1 MVYIGTIQPVDGG
14 RLSHQMY
21 NTELKNVM
29 EWLIQHIKD
38 RTECFDDHFHCR
50 KLDCDRQHIWNWLK
64 LFVLYI
70 HMDIDRIKFMT
81 FLVMDRG
88 WVNRAL

>member
-1 MVYIGTIQPVDGG
+1 MVPIGTIQPVDGG
-14 RLSHQMY
+14 RLSYQMY
-21 NTELKNVM
+21 STELKNVM
-29 EWLIQHIKD
+29 EWFIQHIKD
-38 RTECFDDHFHCR
+38 RAECFDDHVHCR

-88 WVNRAL
+88 